1 MMRHRQKSG
10 MLGLLCLAVLATDCW
25 AMTAREAPSLR
36 FEAMDLFVDSGR
48 RPLVAYQVELR
59 FDAAHVGIVGVEGGT
74 VDAFRDP
81 PFFDEEGMEGGRLVL
96 AAFTTDHRR
105 APKGRSHV
113 ARIHLRITGP
123 EEPATD
129 ATLMT
134 AASPGGAKIEAN
146 VELVLFD
153 KEQHREAL
161 GGER

>member
-1 MMRHRQKSG
+1 MRQTAG
-10 MLGLLCLAVLATDCW
+10 FGVLCALILTALVAEGW
-25 AMTAREAPSLR
+25 AMTAREAPALR

-48 RPLVAYQVELR
+48 KPLVAYQVELR

-74 VDAFRDP
+74 ADAFRDP

-123 EEPATD
+123 EEPAID

-134 AASPGGAKIEAN
+134 AASPGGAKIKAN

-153 KEQHREAL
+153 KEQQREAPE
-161 GGER
+161 GER